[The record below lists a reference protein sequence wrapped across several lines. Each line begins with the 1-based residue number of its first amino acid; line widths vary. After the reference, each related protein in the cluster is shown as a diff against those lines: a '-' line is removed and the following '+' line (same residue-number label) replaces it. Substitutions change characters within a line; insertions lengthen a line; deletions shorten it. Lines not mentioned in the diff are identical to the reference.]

1 VDWLQFIASIVGS
14 LASIV
19 GSLALPGLVFALWW
33 FNRERIANLIAALI
47 KLKLPGG
54 TEFEFSAELAR
65 ATLEADRAESLE
77 TGRPQ
82 LGERI
87 PIQPDQDSEA
97 TKGGPP
103 ADWPPDLHPTASPQG
118 IIITSLAEVE
128 RTLEQIRSYIK
139 SPSKETTLTE
149 LLNRGL
155 IKSDIIS
162 LYESMR
168 GAHAA
173 MRYPS
178 FEEARLFMRNA
189 HVLYTILQG
198 ALEKL
203 AKDK

>member
-1 VDWLQFIASIVGS
+1 VDWLQFIASIFGS

-19 GSLALPGLVFALWW
+19 GSLALPGLLFALWW
-33 FNRERIANLIAALI
+33 FNRERIANLITALI

-54 TEFEFSAELAR
+54 TELEFGPQLAK

-82 LGERI
+82 IGERI

-97 TKGGPP
+97 TKGRPP
-103 ADWPPDLHPTASPQG
+103 ADWPPNLQASPQG
-118 IIITSLAEVE
+118 IILSSFNEVQ
-128 RTLEQIRSYIK
+128 RTLEEIRPYIK
-139 SPSKETTLTE
+139 SPSKETTLTQ
-149 LLNRGL
+149 LLNMGL
-155 IKSDIIS
+155 IKSDVIS

-168 GAHAA
+168 SAHAA
-173 MRYPS
+173 MRQPS

-189 HVLYTILQG
+189 YVLHTILQG

-203 AKDK
+203 RAKEK